1 MKEGRE
7 GQKERGGEGRRGE
20 GREWEGEG
28 QKGTGGEGRG
38 EGTYAGHL
46 CVALSEV
53 SPVSCHEHAGK
64 NKDLLVVLSMVWLL
78 KFHLHSVTITVTIAG
93 VYTFVEVQ

>member
-1 MKEGRE
+1 M
-7 GQKERGGEGRRGE
+7 
-20 GREWEGEG
+20 
-28 QKGTGGEGRG
+28 
-38 EGTYAGHL
+38 
-46 CVALSEV
+46 

-78 KFHLHSVTITVTIAG
+78 KFHLHSITITVTIAG